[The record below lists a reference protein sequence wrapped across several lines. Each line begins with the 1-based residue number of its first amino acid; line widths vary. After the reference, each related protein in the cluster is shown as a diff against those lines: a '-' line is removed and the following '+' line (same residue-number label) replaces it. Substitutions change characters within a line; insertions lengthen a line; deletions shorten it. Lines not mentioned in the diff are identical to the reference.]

1 MSPRYMVNLEI
12 TGHSYFYIEA
22 DTAGDAR
29 AEAEDAMDLN
39 KAMWSGDFEAEHIE
53 ISGIVEDS

>member
-22 DTAGDAR
+22 ETAGDAR
-29 AEAEDAMDLN
+29 AEAEDAMDL

-53 ISGIVEDS
+53 ISTIEEDS